1 MNLLLQGI
9 FCFVFGKRV
18 KRRSPLTFEA
28 KETYPI
34 ACIDLSLLIFFCKSF
49 LRLLHIWPHYPSR
62 SCFPDFVT
70 CYWQHSSST
79 RAWVIRWL
87 RFFSFRWIRIFPSQ
101 ILYISYF
108 PYHLPLSDVRY
119 AENYSTYFCLVFLFV
134 SEIYRRL
141 IRVYVFFLPFEYF
154 SRQTFSL
161 LSVLWFVPFFQSYP
175 WHSQKKEIVIIT
187 KTKTENHARSLTF
200 SIDLWWKKKKKI
212 ERHLLCQFFLFVF
225 YLCSLFSLIL
235 FLDISFALS
244 LHISLLFPVSTGFD
258 GCKRK
263 LMTFSPPLKNNQPR
277 YASV

>member
-119 AENYSTYFCLVFLFV
+119 AENYSTYFCLVF
-134 SEIYRRL
+134 
-141 IRVYVFFLPFEYF
+141 F
-154 SRQTFSL
+154 S
-161 LSVLWFVPFFQSYP
+161 SVKSTVDWFVFMFFSF
-175 WHSQKKEIVIIT
+175 HSSTLVGK
-187 KTKTENHARSLTF
+187 RSLCYLSFDSFPF
-200 SIDLWWKKKKKI
+200 SKVTHGI
-212 ERHLLCQFFLFVF
+212 R
-225 YLCSLFSLIL
+225 
-235 FLDISFALS
+235 
-244 LHISLLFPVSTGFD
+244 
-258 GCKRK
+258 KRK
-263 LMTFSPPLKNNQPR
+263 KL
-277 YASV
+277 